1 MPTIKI
7 EEIVKDPSKLKAKP
21 LRRKYTIFN
30 FVSEFFRRRK
40 LEKHLEEVR
49 EGIARNHR
57 KNHIDNSH
65 IRYGHI

>member
-1 MPTIKI
+1 MSTVKI
-7 EEIVKDPSKLKAKP
+7 EDIVKDPSKLKANP
-21 LRRKYTIFN
+21 LKRKYTIFN

-49 EGIARNHR
+49 KQLYEP

-65 IRYGHI
+65 IKFGF